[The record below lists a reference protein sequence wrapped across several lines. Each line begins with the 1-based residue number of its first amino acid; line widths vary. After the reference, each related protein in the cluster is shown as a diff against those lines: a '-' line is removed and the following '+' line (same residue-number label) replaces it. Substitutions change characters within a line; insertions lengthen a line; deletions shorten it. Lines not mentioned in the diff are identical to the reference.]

1 MKGGGVTIKKE
12 EDVLFPFRTKS
23 HQSIKNSLQ
32 VAEVTDA
39 VLLVLWI
46 GMSSWVL
53 STVYLSLE
61 IEERETLLEFQDV

>member
-39 VLLVLWI
+39 VLLVL
-46 GMSSWVL
+46 
-53 STVYLSLE
+53 
-61 IEERETLLEFQDV
+61 